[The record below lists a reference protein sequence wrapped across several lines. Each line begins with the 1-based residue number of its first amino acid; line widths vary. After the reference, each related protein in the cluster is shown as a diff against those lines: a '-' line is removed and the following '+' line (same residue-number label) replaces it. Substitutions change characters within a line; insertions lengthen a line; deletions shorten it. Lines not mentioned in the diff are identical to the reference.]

1 MCEKY
6 NGWTNRETWL
16 VSLWGFTEYD
26 TDELEAYRDNP
37 YTLSKELESR
47 VGECVPDDL
56 TGFVSDLL
64 GGALARIDYYEL
76 AETML
81 SDLPDNE

>member
-16 VSLWGFTEYD
+16 ANVWGFAEYD

-37 YTLSKELESR
+37 YALSKELESR
-47 VGECVPDDL
+47 VEEMLPEVD
-56 TGFVSDLL
+56 GFVSDLL
-64 GGALARIDYYEL
+64 SGALARIDYYEL
-76 AETML
+76 ADTML
-81 SDLPDNE
+81 ADLPDEEV